1 MLLKEVDK
9 PFKDDNY
16 IFELKYDGIRTL
28 LYVSPKTF
36 KLITRNGNDVA
47 SNFPEFKS
55 IQKIVGKK
63 KVIFDGEIVAFKNG
77 KPSFSEL
84 QHRNHL
90 KNKSKI
96 KLMINEIP
104 VCFVVFDIIY
114 FDKDLTYLTLMERKK
129 ILNDFTD
136 TDIFIKTKMYNDGL
150 KLFKHIKKIGLE
162 GIVAKQKDS
171 KYILG
176 KRVENW
182 DKIKNFKKEYF
193 YVYGVTKLKDK
204 YALYLGEYKNK
215 KLIPVGKVSVMPDND
230 VLKIVQKQK
239 VIQKKK
245 MLCKTKRMLP
255 ILQITIRLINQKVVQ
270 LQKIRNPRRLH
281 QRQHNK
287 MKVL

>member
-1 MLLKEVDK
+1 MFNKILSPMLLKERDK
-9 PFKDDNY
+9 PFIDDNY

-36 KLITRNGNDVA
+36 KLITRNGNDLA
-47 SNFPEFKS
+47 NIYPELKS
-55 IQKIVGKK
+55 VQNIVGKH

-90 KNKSKI
+90 KNISKI
-96 KLMINEIP
+96 KLIVDEIP

-114 FDKDLTYLTLMERKK
+114 FDKDLTNLTLMERKK

-182 DKIKNFKKEYF
+182 VKIKNFKKEYF

-239 VIQKKK
+239 KVKNIFIDITENINFVEPINKILVHYMERTLNNTLRQPFI
-245 MLCKTKRMLP
+245 KRS
-255 ILQITIRLINQKVVQ
+255 
-270 LQKIRNPRRLH
+270 
-281 QRQHNK
+281 
-287 MKVL
+287 

>member
-1 MLLKEVDK
+1 MFNKILSPMLLKERDK
-9 PFKDDNY
+9 PFIDDNY

-36 KLITRNGNDVA
+36 KLITRNGNDLA
-47 SNFPEFKS
+47 NIYPELKS
-55 IQKIVGKK
+55 VQNIVGKH

-90 KNKSKI
+90 KNISKI

-114 FDKDLTYLTLMERKK
+114 FDKDLTNLTLMERKK

-182 DKIKNFKKEYF
+182 VKIKNFKKEYF

-239 VIQKKK
+239 KVKNIFIDITENINFVEPINKILVHYMERTLNNTLRQPFI
-245 MLCKTKRMLP
+245 KRS
-255 ILQITIRLINQKVVQ
+255 
-270 LQKIRNPRRLH
+270 
-281 QRQHNK
+281 
-287 MKVL
+287 

>member
-1 MLLKEVDK
+1 MFNKILSPMLLKEIDK

-28 LYVSPKTF
+28 LYVSSKTF
-36 KLITRNGNDVA
+36 KLITRNGNDLA
-47 SNFPEFKS
+47 NIYPELKS
-55 IQKIVGKK
+55 VQNIVGKH

-84 QHRNHL
+84 QYRNNL
-90 KNKSKI
+90 KNTSKI
-96 KLMINEIP
+96 KFMINEIP

-114 FDKDLTYLTLMERKK
+114 FDKDLTNLTLMERKK

-182 DKIKNFKKEYF
+182 VKIKNFKKEYF

-239 VIQKKK
+239 KVKNIFIDITENINFVEPINKILVHYMERTLNNTLRQPFI
-245 MLCKTKRMLP
+245 KRS
-255 ILQITIRLINQKVVQ
+255 
-270 LQKIRNPRRLH
+270 
-281 QRQHNK
+281 
-287 MKVL
+287 

>member
-1 MLLKEVDK
+1 MFNKILSPMLLKERDK
-9 PFKDDNY
+9 PFIDDNY

-28 LYVSPKTF
+28 LYVSDKSF

-63 KVIFDGEIVAFKNG
+63 KIIFDGEIVAFKNG

-90 KNKSKI
+90 KNINKI
-96 KLMINEIP
+96 KLVIDEIP

-114 FDKDLTYLTLMERKK
+114 LDKDLTKFTLMERKK
-129 ILNDFTD
+129 ILNSFTD
-136 TDIFIKTKMYNDGL
+136 TNVFIKTKMYDDGL

-176 KRVENW
+176 KRVETW
-182 DKIKNFKKEYF
+182 IKIKNFKKEYF
-193 YVYGVTKLKDK
+193 YVYGFTKLKDK

-239 VIQKKK
+239 KVKNIFIDITENINFVEPINKILVHYMERTLNNTLRQPFI
-245 MLCKTKRMLP
+245 KRS
-255 ILQITIRLINQKVVQ
+255 
-270 LQKIRNPRRLH
+270 
-281 QRQHNK
+281 
-287 MKVL
+287 

>member
-1 MLLKEVDK
+1 MFNKILSPMLLKERDK
-9 PFKDDNY
+9 PFIDDNY

-36 KLITRNGNDVA
+36 KLITRNGNDLA
-47 SNFPEFKS
+47 NIYPELKS
-55 IQKIVGKK
+55 VQNIVGKH

-90 KNKSKI
+90 KNISKI

-114 FDKDLTYLTLMERKK
+114 FDKDLTNLTLMKRKK

-182 DKIKNFKKEYF
+182 VKIKNFKKEYF
-193 YVYGVTKLKDK
+193 YVYGFTQLKDK

-239 VIQKKK
+239 KVKNIFIDITENINFVEPINKILVHYMERTLNNTLRQPFI
-245 MLCKTKRMLP
+245 KRS
-255 ILQITIRLINQKVVQ
+255 
-270 LQKIRNPRRLH
+270 
-281 QRQHNK
+281 
-287 MKVL
+287 

>member
-1 MLLKEVDK
+1 MFNKILSPMLLKERDK
-9 PFKDDNY
+9 PFIDDNY

-28 LYVSPKTF
+28 FYVSPKTF
-36 KLITRNGNDVA
+36 KLITRNGNDLA
-47 SNFPEFKS
+47 DIYPELKS
-55 IQKIVGKK
+55 VQNIVGKH

-90 KNKSKI
+90 KNISKI

-114 FDKDLTYLTLMERKK
+114 FDKDLTNLTLMERKK

-182 DKIKNFKKEYF
+182 VKIKNFKKEYF

-239 VIQKKK
+239 KVKNIFIDITENINFVEPINKILVHYMERTLNNTLRQPFI
-245 MLCKTKRMLP
+245 KRS
-255 ILQITIRLINQKVVQ
+255 
-270 LQKIRNPRRLH
+270 
-281 QRQHNK
+281 
-287 MKVL
+287 

>member
-1 MLLKEVDK
+1 MFNKILSPMLLKERDK
-9 PFKDDNY
+9 PFIDDNY

-36 KLITRNGNDVA
+36 KLITRNGNDLA
-47 SNFPEFKS
+47 NIYPELKS
-55 IQKIVGKK
+55 VQNIVGKH

-90 KNKSKI
+90 KNISKI

-114 FDKDLTYLTLMERKK
+114 FDKDLTNLTLMKRKK

-182 DKIKNFKKEYF
+182 VKIKNFKKEYF

-239 VIQKKK
+239 KVKNIFIDITENINFVEPINKILVHYMERTLNNTLRQPFI
-245 MLCKTKRMLP
+245 KRS
-255 ILQITIRLINQKVVQ
+255 
-270 LQKIRNPRRLH
+270 
-281 QRQHNK
+281 
-287 MKVL
+287 

>member
-1 MLLKEVDK
+1 MFNKILSPMLLKEVDK

-28 LYVSPKTF
+28 LYVSSKTF
-36 KLITRNGNDVA
+36 KLITRNGNDLA
-47 SNFPEFKS
+47 NIYPELKS
-55 IQKIVGKK
+55 VQNIVGKH

-90 KNKSKI
+90 KNISKI

-114 FDKDLTYLTLMERKK
+114 FDKDLTNLTLMERKK

-182 DKIKNFKKEYF
+182 VKIKNFKKEYF

-239 VIQKKK
+239 KVKNIFIDITENINFVEPINKILVHYMERTLNNTLRQPFI
-245 MLCKTKRMLP
+245 KRS
-255 ILQITIRLINQKVVQ
+255 
-270 LQKIRNPRRLH
+270 
-281 QRQHNK
+281 
-287 MKVL
+287 

>member
-1 MLLKEVDK
+1 MFNKILSPMLLKERDK
-9 PFKDDNY
+9 PFIDDNY

-36 KLITRNGNDVA
+36 KLITRNGNDLA
-47 SNFPEFKS
+47 NIYPELKS
-55 IQKIVGKK
+55 VQNIVGKH

-90 KNKSKI
+90 KNISKI

-114 FDKDLTYLTLMERKK
+114 FDKDLTNLTLMERKK

-182 DKIKNFKKEYF
+182 VKIKNFKKEYF

-230 VLKIVQKQK
+230 VLRMVQKQK
-239 VIQKKK
+239 KVKNIFVDITDNINFVEPINKILVHYMERTLNNTLRQPFI
-245 MLCKTKRMLP
+245 KRS
-255 ILQITIRLINQKVVQ
+255 
-270 LQKIRNPRRLH
+270 
-281 QRQHNK
+281 
-287 MKVL
+287 

>member
-1 MLLKEVDK
+1 MFNKILSPMLLKEIDK
-9 PFKDDNY
+9 PFIDDNY
-16 IFELKYDGIRTL
+16 IFELKYDGIRIL

-36 KLITRNGNDVA
+36 KLITRNGNDLA
-47 SNFPEFKS
+47 NIYPELKS
-55 IQKIVGKK
+55 VQNIVGKH

-90 KNKSKI
+90 KNISKI

-114 FDKDLTYLTLMERKK
+114 FDKDLTNLTLMERKK

-182 DKIKNFKKEYF
+182 VKIKNFKKEYF

-239 VIQKKK
+239 KVKNIFIDITENINFVEPINKILVHYMERTLNNTLRQPFI
-245 MLCKTKRMLP
+245 KRS
-255 ILQITIRLINQKVVQ
+255 
-270 LQKIRNPRRLH
+270 
-281 QRQHNK
+281 
-287 MKVL
+287 

>member
-1 MLLKEVDK
+1 MFNKILSPMLLKEIDK
-9 PFKDDNY
+9 PFIDDNY

-36 KLITRNGNDVA
+36 KLITRNGNDLA
-47 SNFPEFKS
+47 NIYPELKS
-55 IQKIVGKK
+55 VQNIVGKH

-90 KNKSKI
+90 KNISKI

-114 FDKDLTYLTLMERKK
+114 FDKDLTNLTLMERKK

-182 DKIKNFKKEYF
+182 VKIKNFKKEYF

-239 VIQKKK
+239 KVKNIFIDITENINFVEPINKILVHYMERTLNNTLRQPFI
-245 MLCKTKRMLP
+245 KRS
-255 ILQITIRLINQKVVQ
+255 
-270 LQKIRNPRRLH
+270 
-281 QRQHNK
+281 
-287 MKVL
+287 

>member
-1 MLLKEVDK
+1 MFNKILSPMLLKERDK
-9 PFKDDNY
+9 PFIDDNY

-36 KLITRNGNDVA
+36 KLITRNGNDLA
-47 SNFPEFKS
+47 NIYPELKS
-55 IQKIVGKK
+55 VQNIVGKH

-90 KNKSKI
+90 KNINKI
-96 KLMINEIP
+96 KLVIDEIP

-114 FDKDLTYLTLMERKK
+114 FDKDLTNLTLMERKE

-182 DKIKNFKKEYF
+182 VKIKNFKKEYF

-239 VIQKKK
+239 KVKNIFIDITENINFVEPINKILVHYMERTLNNTLRQPFI
-245 MLCKTKRMLP
+245 KRS
-255 ILQITIRLINQKVVQ
+255 
-270 LQKIRNPRRLH
+270 
-281 QRQHNK
+281 
-287 MKVL
+287 

>member
-1 MLLKEVDK
+1 MFNRILSPMLLKERDK
-9 PFKDDNY
+9 PFIDDNY

-36 KLITRNGNDVA
+36 KLITRNGNDLA
-47 SNFPEFKS
+47 NIYPELKS
-55 IQKIVGKK
+55 VQNIVGKH

-90 KNKSKI
+90 KNISKI

-114 FDKDLTYLTLMERKK
+114 FDKDLTNLTLMERKK

-182 DKIKNFKKEYF
+182 VKIKNFKKEYF

-239 VIQKKK
+239 KVKNIFIDITENINFVEPINKILVHYMERTLNNTLRQPFI
-245 MLCKTKRMLP
+245 KRS
-255 ILQITIRLINQKVVQ
+255 
-270 LQKIRNPRRLH
+270 
-281 QRQHNK
+281 
-287 MKVL
+287 

>member
-1 MLLKEVDK
+1 MFNKILSPMLLKEVDK

-36 KLITRNGNDVA
+36 KLITRNGNDLA
-47 SNFPEFKS
+47 NIYPELKS
-55 IQKIVGKK
+55 VQNIVGKH

-84 QHRNHL
+84 QYRNNL
-90 KNKSKI
+90 KNTSKI
-96 KLMINEIP
+96 KFMINEIP

-114 FDKDLTYLTLMERKK
+114 FDKDLTNLTLMERKK

-182 DKIKNFKKEYF
+182 VKIKNFKKEYF
-193 YVYGVTKLKDK
+193 YVYGFTKLKDK

-239 VIQKKK
+239 KVKNIFIDITENINFVEPINKILVHYMERTLNNTLRQPFI
-245 MLCKTKRMLP
+245 KRS
-255 ILQITIRLINQKVVQ
+255 
-270 LQKIRNPRRLH
+270 
-281 QRQHNK
+281 
-287 MKVL
+287 

>member
-1 MLLKEVDK
+1 MFNKILSPMLLKERDK
-9 PFKDDNY
+9 PFIDDNY

-36 KLITRNGNDVA
+36 KLITRNGNDLA
-47 SNFPEFKS
+47 NIYPELKS
-55 IQKIVGKK
+55 VQNIVGKH

-90 KNKSKI
+90 KNISKI

-114 FDKDLTYLTLMERKK
+114 FDKDLTNLTLMERKK

-150 KLFKHIKKIGLE
+150 KLFNHIKKIGLE

-182 DKIKNFKKEYF
+182 VKIKNFKKEYF

-239 VIQKKK
+239 KVKNIFIDITENINFVEPINKILVHYMERTLNNTLRQPFI
-245 MLCKTKRMLP
+245 KRS
-255 ILQITIRLINQKVVQ
+255 
-270 LQKIRNPRRLH
+270 
-281 QRQHNK
+281 
-287 MKVL
+287 

>member
-1 MLLKEVDK
+1 MFNKILSPMLLKEVDK
-9 PFKDDNY
+9 PFKDNNY

-36 KLITRNGNDVA
+36 KLITRNGNDLA
-47 SNFPEFKS
+47 NIYPELKS
-55 IQKIVGKK
+55 VQNIVGKH

-90 KNKSKI
+90 KNISKI

-114 FDKDLTYLTLMERKK
+114 FDKDLTNLTLMERKK

-182 DKIKNFKKEYF
+182 VKIKNFKKEYF

-239 VIQKKK
+239 KVKNIFIDITENINFVEPINKILVHYMERTLNNTLRQPFI
-245 MLCKTKRMLP
+245 KRS
-255 ILQITIRLINQKVVQ
+255 
-270 LQKIRNPRRLH
+270 
-281 QRQHNK
+281 
-287 MKVL
+287 

>member
-1 MLLKEVDK
+1 MFNKILSPMLLKEIDK
-9 PFKDDNY
+9 PFIDDNY

-36 KLITRNGNDVA
+36 KLITRNGNDLA
-47 SNFPEFKS
+47 NIYPELKS
-55 IQKIVGKK
+55 VQNIVGKH

-90 KNKSKI
+90 KNISKI

-114 FDKDLTYLTLMERKK
+114 FDKDLTNLTLMERKK

-176 KRVENW
+176 KRVDNW
-182 DKIKNFKKEYF
+182 IKINNFKK
-193 YVYGVTKLKDK
+193 
-204 YALYLGEYKNK
+204 
-215 KLIPVGKVSVMPDND
+215 
-230 VLKIVQKQK
+230 
-239 VIQKKK
+239 
-245 MLCKTKRMLP
+245 
-255 ILQITIRLINQKVVQ
+255 
-270 LQKIRNPRRLH
+270 
-281 QRQHNK
+281 
-287 MKVL
+287 

>member
-1 MLLKEVDK
+1 MFNKILSPMLLKERDK
-9 PFKDDNY
+9 PFIDDNY

-36 KLITRNGNDVA
+36 KLITRNGNDLA
-47 SNFPEFKS
+47 NIYPELKS
-55 IQKIVGKK
+55 VQNIVGNH

-90 KNKSKI
+90 KNISKI

-114 FDKDLTYLTLMERKK
+114 FDKDLTNLTLMERKK

-182 DKIKNFKKEYF
+182 VKIKNFKKEYF

-230 VLKIVQKQK
+230 VLRMVQKQK
-239 VIQKKK
+239 KVKNIFVDITENINFVEPINKILVHYMERTLNNTLRQPFI
-245 MLCKTKRMLP
+245 KRS
-255 ILQITIRLINQKVVQ
+255 
-270 LQKIRNPRRLH
+270 
-281 QRQHNK
+281 
-287 MKVL
+287 

>member
-1 MLLKEVDK
+1 MFNKILSPMLLKEVDK

-28 LYVSPKTF
+28 LYVSSKTF
-36 KLITRNGNDVA
+36 KLITRNGNDLA
-47 SNFPEFKS
+47 NIYPELKS
-55 IQKIVGKK
+55 VQNIVGKH

-84 QHRNHL
+84 QYRNNL
-90 KNKSKI
+90 KNTSKI
-96 KLMINEIP
+96 KFMINEIP

-114 FDKDLTYLTLMERKK
+114 FDKDLTNLTLMERKK

-182 DKIKNFKKEYF
+182 VKIKNFKKEYF

-239 VIQKKK
+239 KVKNIFIDITENINFVEPINKILVHYMERTLNNTLRQPFI
-245 MLCKTKRMLP
+245 KRS
-255 ILQITIRLINQKVVQ
+255 
-270 LQKIRNPRRLH
+270 
-281 QRQHNK
+281 
-287 MKVL
+287 

>member
-1 MLLKEVDK
+1 MFNKILSPMLLKERDK
-9 PFKDDNY
+9 PFIDDNY

-36 KLITRNGNDVA
+36 KLITRNGNDLA
-47 SNFPEFKS
+47 NIYPELKS
-55 IQKIVGKK
+55 VQNIVGKH

-90 KNKSKI
+90 KNISKI

-114 FDKDLTYLTLMERKK
+114 FDKDLTNLTLMERKK

-182 DKIKNFKKEYF
+182 VKIKNFKKEDF

-239 VIQKKK
+239 KVKNIFIDITENINFVEPINKILVHYMERTLNNTLRQPFI
-245 MLCKTKRMLP
+245 KRS
-255 ILQITIRLINQKVVQ
+255 
-270 LQKIRNPRRLH
+270 
-281 QRQHNK
+281 
-287 MKVL
+287 

>member
-1 MLLKEVDK
+1 MFNKILSPMLLKERDK
-9 PFKDDNY
+9 PFIDDNY

-36 KLITRNGNDVA
+36 KLITRNGNDLA
-47 SNFPEFKS
+47 NIYPELKS
-55 IQKIVGKK
+55 VQNIVGKH

-90 KNKSKI
+90 KNISKI
-96 KLMINEIP
+96 KLMVDEIP

-114 FDKDLTYLTLMERKK
+114 FDKDLTNLTLMERKK

-176 KRVENW
+176 KRVDNW
-182 DKIKNFKKEYF
+182 IKIKNFKKEYF

-230 VLKIVQKQK
+230 VLRMVQKQK
-239 VIQKKK
+239 KVKNIFIDITENISFVEPINKILVHYMERTLNNTLRQPFI
-245 MLCKTKRMLP
+245 KRS
-255 ILQITIRLINQKVVQ
+255 
-270 LQKIRNPRRLH
+270 
-281 QRQHNK
+281 
-287 MKVL
+287 

>member
-1 MLLKEVDK
+1 MFNRILSPMLLKERDK
-9 PFKDDNY
+9 PFIDDNY

-36 KLITRNGNDVA
+36 KLITRNGNDLA
-47 SNFPEFKS
+47 NIYPELKS
-55 IQKIVGKK
+55 VQNIVGKH

-90 KNKSKI
+90 KNISKI

-114 FDKDLTYLTLMERKK
+114 FDKDLTNLTLMKRKK

-182 DKIKNFKKEYF
+182 VKIKNFKKEYF

-239 VIQKKK
+239 KVKNIFIDITENINFVEPINKILVHYMERTLNNTLRQPFI
-245 MLCKTKRMLP
+245 KRS
-255 ILQITIRLINQKVVQ
+255 
-270 LQKIRNPRRLH
+270 
-281 QRQHNK
+281 
-287 MKVL
+287 

>member
-1 MLLKEVDK
+1 MFNKILSPMLLKEVDK

-36 KLITRNGNDVA
+36 KLITRNGNDLA
-47 SNFPEFKS
+47 NIYPELKS
-55 IQKIVGKK
+55 VQNIVGKH

-90 KNKSKI
+90 KNISKI

-114 FDKDLTYLTLMERKK
+114 FDKDLTNLTLMKRKK

-182 DKIKNFKKEYF
+182 VKIKNFKKEYF

-239 VIQKKK
+239 KVKNIFIDITENINFVEPINKILVHYMERTLNNTLRQPFI
-245 MLCKTKRMLP
+245 KRS
-255 ILQITIRLINQKVVQ
+255 
-270 LQKIRNPRRLH
+270 
-281 QRQHNK
+281 
-287 MKVL
+287 

>member
-1 MLLKEVDK
+1 MFNKILSPMLLKERDK
-9 PFKDDNY
+9 PFIDDNY

-36 KLITRNGNDVA
+36 KLITRNGNDLA
-47 SNFPEFKS
+47 NIYPELKS
-55 IQKIVGKK
+55 VQNIVGKH

-90 KNKSKI
+90 KNISKI

-114 FDKDLTYLTLMERKK
+114 FDKDLTNLTLMERKK
-129 ILNDFTD
+129 ILNDFKD
-136 TDIFIKTKMYNDGL
+136 SDIFIKTKMYNDGL

-176 KRVENW
+176 KRVDNW
-182 DKIKNFKKEYF
+182 IKIKNFKKEYF
-193 YVYGVTKLKDK
+193 YVYGFTQLKDK

-239 VIQKKK
+239 KVKNIFIDITENISFVEPINKILVHYMERTLNNTLRQPFI
-245 MLCKTKRMLP
+245 KRS
-255 ILQITIRLINQKVVQ
+255 
-270 LQKIRNPRRLH
+270 
-281 QRQHNK
+281 
-287 MKVL
+287 

>member
-1 MLLKEVDK
+1 MFNKILSPMLLKERDK
-9 PFKDDNY
+9 PFIDDNY

-28 LYVSPKTF
+28 LYVSSKTF
-36 KLITRNGNDVA
+36 KLITRNGNDLA
-47 SNFPEFKS
+47 NIYPELKS
-55 IQKIVGKK
+55 VQNIVGKH

-84 QHRNHL
+84 QYRNNL
-90 KNKSKI
+90 KNTSKI
-96 KLMINEIP
+96 KFMINEIP

-114 FDKDLTYLTLMERKK
+114 FDKDLTNLTLMERKK

-182 DKIKNFKKEYF
+182 VKIKNFKKEYF

-239 VIQKKK
+239 KVKNIFIDITENINFVEPINKILVHYMERTLNNTLRQPFI
-245 MLCKTKRMLP
+245 KRS
-255 ILQITIRLINQKVVQ
+255 
-270 LQKIRNPRRLH
+270 
-281 QRQHNK
+281 
-287 MKVL
+287 